1 MKKFALSAM
10 ALATLTLMQPAFA
23 DEISDLK
30 AEIAAQKAADA
41 QRRADEA
48 AQKARLDALE
58 QRLNAVQAN
67 QAAAPSASAEPAKA
81 ARPGIAYEGNG
92 YGVRL
97 YGLIDAT
104 IGQINHTGNNQHKTG
119 FDATPSNAPWFSG
132 ARWGI
137 DGHRKFNDE
146 GIDVIFKLE
155 DEYLLKDGSA
165 DDNTAAFGRDAWI
178 GFQNDTIGKLTFG
191 RQNTVSRDFSGNYG
205 DPYFNASVGMEE
217 GGWTNSNNFKQLIYY
232 AGSASGTRYNSGV
245 VWKKAFGGGL
255 TAGAGYQFGE
265 ATGNTSRGSTGSVAA
280 AYNDGPFNI
289 SGFFVAANVNGF
301 SHKSY
306 SIGGNYTA
314 GIVRVNTGYFHY
326 IGDQGALGRRTDNAY
341 TLSMSVKPVGKMDYE
356 LGVQQMRASNAAL
369 NGSGNVYNA
378 YADASG
384 GTATI
389 AEGKRSTVYGSVFY
403 HFDKS
408 TEVYLVADYLKL
420 ADGYTQ
426 ASVTHGLDNQ
436 AEYGAGIRFRF

>member
-1 MKKFALSAM
+1 MNKFALSAM
-10 ALATLTLMQPAFA
+10 AIATITLIQPAFA

-58 QRLNAVQAN
+58 QRLNAVQSS
-67 QAAAPSASAEPAKA
+67 QPAATSAPASTGKA
-81 ARPGIAYEGNG
+81 ARPGLAYEGDG

-104 IGQINHTGNNQHKTG
+104 IGQINHTGKDQHKTG

-132 ARWGI
+132 ARWGLE
-137 DGHRKFNDE
+137 GHRMFKDE
-146 GIDVIFKLE
+146 GVDIIFKLE

-165 DDNTAAFGRDAWI
+165 DDDTAAFGRDAWI

-205 DPYFNASVGMEE
+205 DPYFNASVGMDE
-217 GGWTNSNNFKQLIYY
+217 GGWTNSNNFKQMIYY
-232 AGSASGTRYNSGV
+232 AGSATGTRYNSGI
-245 VWKKAFGGGL
+245 VWKKAFGSFV
-255 TAGAGYQFGE
+255 AGAGYQFGE
-265 ATGNTSRGSTGSVAA
+265 TTGNVSSGSTGSIAA
-280 AYNDGPFNI
+280 AYNGGPFNI
-289 SGFFVAANVNGF
+289 SGFFTAANVNGF

-314 GIVRVNTGYFHY
+314 GIVRLNTGYFHY

-341 TLSMSVKPVGKMDYE
+341 TLSMKVQPAGKMDYE
-356 LGVQQMRASNAAL
+356 LGVQQMRANNAAL

-378 YADASG
+378 YSDASG
-384 GTATI
+384 GSGTI
-389 AEGKRSTVYGSVFY
+389 SEGKRSTVYGSVFY

-408 TEVYLVADYLKL
+408 TEAYFVADYLKL
-420 ADGYTQ
+420 AGGWTQ
-426 ASVTHGLDNQ
+426 SSVTHGLDNQ
-436 AEYGAGIRFRF
+436 AEYGVGLRFRF